1 MQRVLI
7 FDTTLRD
14 GEQSPGAS
22 MTPPEKLRFAHQ
34 LDAIGVDII
43 EAGFP
48 ISSPADH
55 NAVHQ
60 IASAVRRPVIAA
72 LARASRMDVEDAARS
87 LEAAER
93 GRIHVF
99 LATSDIHLRH
109 KLRMSRAQCLDRIA
123 TSVEYAREF
132 VDDVEFS
139 AEDATRSDPAFL
151 VEVVA
156 AAYAAGA
163 RTINLPDTVG
173 YMQPREYAQMFE
185 LVRASVTLDD
195 GVIWSAHC
203 HDDLG
208 LAVAN
213 SLAAIEAG
221 VRQVECTVNGIGE
234 RAGNA
239 ALEEIVMALHTR
251 HDVLPY
257 ETAINTREIYR
268 SSHLL
273 SHLLGMYPQPNK
285 AIVGRNAFAHEAG
298 IHQDGMIKER
308 TTYEIMQP
316 ETVGVRETNLVLGK
330 HSGRNALA
338 LRFAQLGFEPDE
350 VELERTYNLFKLL
363 AAQKKEILDEDLIS
377 ILHHGALETA
387 QRHYRLRGLE
397 VVCGEA
403 PAQARVRITRNG
415 QECEASATGDGPIAA
430 TLAAINTLVERR
442 VELEHLTIHAVTPGV
457 DAVGEVSLRAR
468 IDGRTFT
475 GRGASPDIVNG
486 AARAYLQALDK
497 AETARKLEASEHER
511 TSLWGV

>member
-22 MTPPEKLRFAHQ
+22 MTPAEKLRFAHQ
-34 LDAIGVDII
+34 LDALGVDII

-55 NAVHQ
+55 TAVQQ
-60 IASAVRRPVIAA
+60 IARDVRRPVIAG
-72 LARASRMDVEDAARS
+72 LARAARSDVEDAARS
-87 LEAAER
+87 LESAER
-93 GRIHVF
+93 ARIHVF

-109 KLRMSRAQCLDRIA
+109 KLRMSRAECLDRIA
-123 TSVEYAREF
+123 SAVEHAREY

-139 AEDATRSDPAFL
+139 AEDATRSDPGFL

-173 YMQPREYAQMFE
+173 YMQPKEYGEMFA
-185 LVRASVTLDD
+185 LVRASVAMDES
-195 GVIWSAHC
+195 VVWSAHC

-239 ALEEIVMALHTR
+239 ALEEIVMGLHTR
-251 HDVLPY
+251 KDVLPY
-257 ETAINTREIYR
+257 TTGINTREIYR

-273 SHLLGMYPQPNK
+273 SHLTGVYPQPNK

-308 TTYEIMQP
+308 TTYEIMEP
-316 ETVGVRETNLVLGK
+316 ETVGVRETNLILGK
-330 HSGRNALA
+330 HSGRNALS

-350 VELERTYNLFKLL
+350 VELERTYVLFKLL

-377 ILHHGALETA
+377 ILHHGALEA
-387 QRHYRLRGLE
+387 APHHYRLRGLE
-397 VVCGEA
+397 VVCGSA
-403 PAQARVRITRNG
+403 PAHARVRINMG
-415 QECEASATGDGPIAA
+415 GEECEATATGDGPIAA
-430 TLAAINTLVERR
+430 TFAAINTLVERR
-442 VELEHLTIHAVTPGV
+442 VELEDLTIHAVTPGV
-457 DAVGEVSLRAR
+457 DAIGEVSVRAR

-497 AETARKLEASEHER
+497 SEAARELEASAHER
-511 TSLWGV
+511 SSLWGV